1 MAFAHGDNPLGSMSG
16 AIPGREQS
24 AARSEDASR
33 VPSGMKPVGWR
44 DRAAFNLAF
53 LLEHYFPKSERVL
66 RMRHAARAR
75 VVEQMQRSGTGRI
88 TQVERHRTLEPKDF
102 HRRYLSRGI
111 PVIWENEA
119 ATWPLASWSFDS
131 FRQRYGKETIKL
143 VQRKGVAADDEIISG
158 REFSE
163 EIGFGDFLDQVESG
177 GGKYMRFSPLLEKFP
192 ELLDDFDHAF
202 FKRMAGNN
210 WGLTYQ
216 LFMGG
221 TGTFTPLHN
230 AMTGFFFVNVCGVKR
245 WELISNRYLAVLNP
259 SADGFGY
266 NHSKAQLDMS
276 NVEEFPGLDCIDR
289 WQVVMHPGDVLY
301 LPNWMWHSVKND
313 SPTIGIRCGFVYPT
327 GMLKSAFTLSF
338 IRLFAAR
345 NPSTLEALYYV
356 FFRSNLPERDKWLL
370 TAKLIRR

>member
-1 MAFAHGDNPLGSMSG
+1 
-16 AIPGREQS
+16 
-24 AARSEDASR
+24 
-33 VPSGMKPVGWR
+33 
-44 DRAAFNLAF
+44 
-53 LLEHYFPKSERVL
+53 LLEHYFPNSDLVRRTKD
-66 RMRHAARAR
+66 AARAR
-75 VVEQMQRSGTGRI
+75 VAEQMQRGGTGRV
-88 TQVERHRTLEPKDF
+88 TPVDRHRTLTPRDF
-102 HRRYLSRGI
+102 RRRYLSRGI
-111 PVIWENEA
+111 PVIFENGA
-119 ATWPLASWSFDS
+119 ASWPVARWSFDN
-131 FRQRYGKETIKL
+131 FRERYGKETIKL
-143 VQRKGVAADDEIISG
+143 VQRKGVAAEDEVVNG

-163 EIGFGDFLDQVESG
+163 EMGFGAFLDQVENG

-202 FKRMAGNN
+202 FKRMSGNN

-245 WELISNRYLAVLNP
+245 WELISNHYLAVMNP

-266 NHSKAQLDMS
+266 NHSRAQLDMS
-276 NVEEFPGLDCIDR
+276 NLEEFPGFDCIDR
-289 WQVVMHPGDVLY
+289 MQVVMHPGDILY
-301 LPNWMWHSVKND
+301 LPSWMWHAVKND
-313 SPTIGIRCGFVYPT
+313 SPTIGIRCGFIYVK
-327 GMLKSAFTLSF
+327 GMLKEALTLSF

-356 FFRSNLPERDKWLL
+356 LFRKNLPERDKWLL